1 MSARRLR
8 ERGEIV
14 LSGFRVLDLT
24 DEKGLLCGRMLGDL
38 GADVIKI
45 EKPGGDPARNIGP
58 FYHDIPDPEKS
69 LHWFAYNANKRGIT
83 LNIETTDGQSIF
95 KRLVET
101 ADFVIES
108 FSPGY
113 MERLGLDYPS
123 LSKLNQRIVVT
134 SITPF
139 GQTGPYR
146 DYKAADIV
154 GMAMGGLMYL
164 TGEPD
169 RPPLSISIPQSYLH
183 AGGDAAVGAMIAHY
197 HREKSGEGQHVDV
210 SIQESL
216 IWTTASSIPFYE
228 LHGSKLG
235 RTGAL
240 RAGHYENAMERQLW
254 PCKDGFVI
262 FNLVGGVFGAKINGA
277 LTEWVDSEGLADEFI
292 KGIDWNEFD
301 MATVTQDTINR
312 VEKPI
317 GDFFLNHTKS
327 EIYEGAMQR
336 GIGVCP
342 VSGMKDLMENPQLGA
357 REFWV
362 DITHPE
368 LGETITY
375 PGVAVVASE
384 TPCRI
389 RRRAPLIG
397 EHNQEIYEKELG
409 FTETELSTLKQDKV
423 I

>member
-1 MSARRLR
+1 MLR
-8 ERGEIV
+8 
-14 LSGFRVLDLT
+14 GFRVLDLT
-24 DEKGLLCGRMLGDL
+24 DEKGFLCGRMLGDL

-69 LHWFAYNANKRGIT
+69 LYWFAYNANKRGIT

-123 LSKLNQRIVVT
+123 LSQLNRRIVVT

-146 DYKAADIV
+146 DYKTCDIV
-154 GMAMGGLMYL
+154 SMAMGGLMYL

-169 RPPLSISIPQSYLH
+169 RPPLRINAAQSYLH
-183 AGGDAAVGAMIAHY
+183 AGGDAAVGSMIAHY
-197 HREKSGEGQHVDV
+197 ERETSGEGQHVDV

-216 IWTTASSIPFYE
+216 IWTVTSAIPFFE
-228 LHGSKLG
+228 LHGTKLG

-240 RAGHYENAMERQLW
+240 RGGHYENAMERQLW
-254 PCKDGFVI
+254 QCKNGFVI
-262 FNLVGGVFGAKINGA
+262 FNIVGGVFGAKINHA
-277 LTEWVDSEGLADEFI
+277 LTEWIDSEGLADDSI
-292 KGIDWNEFD
+292 RGIDWNQFD
-301 MATVTQDTINR
+301 MATVTQDMLNR

-317 GDFFLNHTKS
+317 GDFFLNHTKE

-342 VSGMKDLMENPQLGA
+342 VSAIEDLLKNPQLGA

-362 DITHPE
+362 EVAHPE

-375 PGVAVVASE
+375 PGASFIASE
-384 TPCRI
+384 IPFKI
-389 RRRAPLIG
+389 RCRAPLIG
-397 EHNQEIYEKELG
+397 EHNQEIYEGELG
-409 FTETELSTLKQDKV
+409 LTEEELSRLKQGK
-423 I
+423 II